1 MFLRGR
7 VRAASLAEVVIAI
20 AVIALCF
27 GVASLVFVRSTRSA
41 SNFQDIKKQTEIQ
54 SAIWKALHK
63 REKPEEWAGNEFRSE
78 KDEDYSDSLEIIEFT
93 GSDNK
98 VIWQQHW
105 VNE

>member
-1 MFLRGR
+1 MRGR
-7 VRAASLAEVVIAI
+7 VHASSLAEVVIAI

-54 SAIWKALHK
+54 SAMWKALHNS
-63 REKPEEWAGNEFRSE
+63 EKPEDWADGEFHSE
-78 KDEDYSDSLEIIEFT
+78 KDANHSDSLEIIEFT